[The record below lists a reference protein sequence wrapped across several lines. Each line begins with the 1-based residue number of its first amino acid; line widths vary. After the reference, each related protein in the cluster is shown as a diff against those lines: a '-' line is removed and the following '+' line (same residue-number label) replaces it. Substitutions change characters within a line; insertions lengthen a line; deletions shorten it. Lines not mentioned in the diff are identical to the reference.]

1 MSSAL
6 SAASSAC
13 DHVRDWVKGTPAD
26 TWVSMGVFS
35 DGSYNA
41 PKVPQGPCLMLCKDV
56 TGLAR
61 ANKHNSVFTCISC
74 KAKLLVLLI
83 L

>member
-13 DHVRDWVKGTPAD
+13 DHLYNWVHGTPAD
-26 TWVSMGVFS
+26 TWVSMAVFS

-41 PKVPQGPCLMLCKDV
+41 PSVSPWPC
-56 TGLAR
+56 AR
-61 ANKHNSVFTCISC
+61 PVLSC
-74 KAKLLVLLI
+74 VCTPLSLLVLWQAG
-83 L
+83 